1 MMNTIYEDTNYRFT
15 NVYLDDVVVFSKDF
29 QSHLEH
35 LEIVFNKFREEGLK
49 LKLSKCHFAK
59 REVEYL
65 GHVVSVEGVHPNSNK
80 IAAVR
85 NYPRPKT
92 VAELRTLLGLLS
104 YYRKFVK
111 GFAAI
116 AHPLTSLTRKD
127 SKWVWGEE
135 QENAFQKL
143 KRKLITSPILR
154 YPDFA
159 RAFIIHCDASKFGV
173 GSILSQIQP
182 IIVSGIEEEQEVVIA
197 YASKHLSDRETK

>member
-1 MMNTIYEDTNYRFT
+1 
-15 NVYLDDVVVFSKDF
+15 
-29 QSHLEH
+29 
-35 LEIVFNKFREEGLK
+35 
-49 LKLSKCHFAK
+49 
-59 REVEYL
+59 
-65 GHVVSVEGVHPNSNK
+65 
-80 IAAVR
+80 VR

-154 YPDFA
+154 YPDFT

-182 IIVSGIEEEQEVVIA
+182 VIVSGIEQEARGSCLCFLA
-197 YASKHLSDRETK
+197 YERKRNEVEHDREGGICYFMQKNVLSLPLWTSF